1 MSTIELKERLIEK
14 IQTTSDSDILEEVYR
29 LLEIEQNDTAIF
41 YFNDEQ
47 KKQIDT
53 AQKQVQKGQYFSNLE
68 ANTEIDQWGSFSQ
81 KPQTS

>member
-41 YFNDEQ
+41 YFNDNQ
-47 KKQIDT
+47 KNQIDT
-53 AQKQVQKGQYFSNLE
+53 AQKQVQEGQYLSNLE
-68 ANTEIDQWGSFSQ
+68 ADKEIDQWHI
-81 KPQTS
+81 

>member
-41 YFNDEQ
+41 YFNNEQ

-53 AQKQVQKGQYFSNLE
+53 AQKQVQKGQYLSNLE
-68 ANTEIDQWGSFSQ
+68 ADKEIDQWLI
-81 KPQTS
+81 

>member
-29 LLEIEQNDTAIF
+29 LLEMEQNDTAIF

-68 ANTEIDQWGSFSQ
+68 ADKEIDQWLI
-81 KPQTS
+81 

>member
-53 AQKQVQKGQYFSNLE
+53 AQKQVQEGQYLNNVE
-68 ANTEIDQWGSFSQ
+68 ADKEIDQLLI
-81 KPQTS
+81 

>member
-53 AQKQVQKGQYFSNLE
+53 A
-68 ANTEIDQWGSFSQ
+68 
-81 KPQTS
+81 

>member
-53 AQKQVQKGQYFSNLE
+53 AQKQVQKGQYLSNLE
-68 ANTEIDQWGSFSQ
+68 ADKEIDQWLI
-81 KPQTS
+81 

>member
-14 IQTTSDSDILEEVYR
+14 IQTTSDSGILEEMYR
-29 LLEIEQNDTAIF
+29 LLEIEQNDATIF

-53 AQKQVQKGQYFSNLE
+53 AKKQVQDGQYLNNLE
-68 ANTEIDQWGSFSQ
+68 ADKEIEEWLE
-81 KPQTS
+81 K

>member
-53 AQKQVQKGQYFSNLE
+53 AQKQVQNGQYLSNLE
-68 ANTEIDQWGSFSQ
+68 ADKEIDQWLE
-81 KPQTS
+81 K